1 MVPFEAT
8 LKVDDETLE
17 FSFNKVYTTDREK
30 LFVNVKR
37 GAIYFAFDMIKG
49 ETGKWRIV
57 EPAPAWAKEL
67 EDALA
72 TVIIQNS

>member
-8 LKVDDETLE
+8 LKVDEETLD
-17 FSFNKVYTTDREK
+17 FSFNRVHTTDREK

-37 GAIYFAFDMIKG
+37 GAVYFAFDMIKG
-49 ETGKWRIV
+49 DSGKWRIV

-67 EDALA
+67 EGALS
-72 TVIIQNS
+72 TVINQNL